1 LATSGYFDGS
11 GSNFV
16 HDGDLRRV
24 GARGSTC
31 GLVEEVVPDGADGNG
46 RIGQSVRVQI
56 SDAPTTVPA
65 MEFFNDDVLDV
76 VSNAR
81 ISKTSQNAGC
91 FGRERVGC
99 TAWMPS
105 GSSVTRISTRSSCSW
120 R

>member
-1 LATSGYFDGS
+1 
-11 GSNFV
+11 V
-16 HDGDLRRV
+16 HGGDLRRV

-65 MEFFNDDVLDV
+65 VEFFNDDVLDV

-81 ISKTSQNAGC
+81 ISKTSQNGGC
-91 FGRERVGC
+91 FGRERVGPHC
-99 TAWMPS
+99 MDAQRVQRDKDLNQVVMQLAITCAEALSLLP
-105 GSSVTRISTRSSCSW
+105 T
-120 R
+120 